1 MEPDPLDRM
10 RQRIDQCLRLAAMV
24 HQDEA
29 REILLKMAAEGETDL
44 QRLLDERGGSAG
56 TAET

>member
-29 REILLKMAAEGETDL
+29 RDILLKMAAEGEADL
-44 QRLLDERGGSAG
+44 QRLLDERGAN
-56 TAET
+56 AADVA